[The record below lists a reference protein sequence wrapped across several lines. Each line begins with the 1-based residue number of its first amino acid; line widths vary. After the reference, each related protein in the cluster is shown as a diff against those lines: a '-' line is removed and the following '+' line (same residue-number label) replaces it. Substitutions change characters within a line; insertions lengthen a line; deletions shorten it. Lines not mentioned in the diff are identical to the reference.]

1 MSKNPP
7 HKWHFFFTHEALEA
21 LKEIQRG
28 YQLAVLRHLRQLVNA
43 EMYPMG

>member
-7 HKWHFFFTHEALEA
+7 HKWHFFFTNEALEA